1 MPTEV
6 AIHHETRYAYDRLVH
21 LEPQTIRLRPAPH
34 GRTPIRSYSLQVE
47 PTEHFLNWLQDPSG
61 NFLARIVIPNP
72 VRALRVTVDLVAEI
86 AEIDPFAFFVA
97 EEAADWPFVYESEMA
112 EELFPL
118 RVIQPPDPRLADWI
132 ASIPR
137 TSVPTVDLLVGLNQR
152 IHQFLEYQVRL
163 EPGVQTPE
171 ETLSLGR
178 GSCRD
183 SAWLLVVLLRH
194 LGIAARFTSGYL
206 IQLSSDDPAEDRG
219 DLHAWAEAYIPGA
232 GWIGLDTTS
241 GLLAGEGHVPLASSP
256 RPQNAAPISG
266 RLGPCVVTLEHDI
279 RVERLAAARFSP
291 SASTPG
297 PRSSGA

>member
-6 AIHHETRYAYDRLVH
+6 AIHHETRYAYDRPVH

-34 GRTPIRSYSLQVE
+34 GRTPIRAYSLRVE
-47 PTEHFLNWLQDPSG
+47 PSEHFLNWLQDPSG
-61 NFLARIVIPNP
+61 NYLARIVIPEA
-72 VRALRVTVDLVAEI
+72 VRALRITVDLVAEI
-86 AEIDPFAFFVA
+86 SELDPFAFFVA

-118 RVIQPPDPRLADWI
+118 RVIHPPGPLLAEWI

-137 TSVPTVDLLVGLNQR
+137 TSVPTVELLVDLNQR
-152 IHQFLEYQVRL
+152 VHRTLEYQVRL
-163 EPGVQTPE
+163 EPGVQAPE

-206 IQLSSDDPAEDRG
+206 IQLSPDDPALDRG

-241 GLLAGEGHVPLASSP
+241 GLLVGEGHVPLASSP
-256 RPQNAAPISG
+256 RPQSAAPVSG
-266 RLGPCVVTLEHDI
+266 RLGPCVVSFEHALH
-279 RVERLAAARFSP
+279 VERLRPA
-291 SASTPG
+291 
-297 PRSSGA
+297 

>member
-1 MPTEV
+1 LPIEV
-6 AIHHETRYAYDRLVH
+6 AIHHETRYAYDRLVR

-34 GRTPIRSYSLQVE
+34 GRTPIRSYSLRVE
-47 PTEHFLNWLQDPSG
+47 PAEHFLNWLQDPSG
-61 NFLARIVIPNP
+61 NYLARVVIPDP
-72 VRALRVTVDLVAEI
+72 VHALHVTVDLVAEI
-86 AEIDPFAFFVA
+86 GELDPFAFFVA

-118 RVIQPPDPRLADWI
+118 RVIHPPEARLAEWI
-132 ASIPR
+132 ASVPR
-137 TSVPTVDLLVGLNQR
+137 TPVATVDLLVELNQR
-152 IHQFLEYQVRL
+152 IHRTLEYQVRL

-206 IQLSSDDPAEDRG
+206 IQLSPDDPAADRG

-241 GLLAGEGHVPLASSP
+241 GLLAGAGHLPLASSP
-256 RPQNAAPISG
+256 RPQSAAPISG
-266 RLGPCVVTLEHDI
+266 RLGPCVVSFEHQI
-279 RVERLAAARFSP
+279 RVERLAAAGVAP
-291 SASTPG
+291 SG
-297 PRSSGA
+297 PPPAP